1 MCIYKNNKYN
11 FTSTF
16 KFKLYPQNKYI
27 KIKEGD
33 YIETNLY
40 YKGNYL
46 ILNENNEIIYELVGR
61 EFNFATVKKDKEG
74 ILTFEC
80 ELFKKIN

>member
-1 MCIYKNNKYN
+1 MYS

-16 KFKLYPQNKYI
+16 KFKLYPQNNYI

-33 YIETNLY
+33 YIKTNLY
-40 YKGNYL
+40 YKGDSL
-46 ILNENNEIIYELVGR
+46 ILNENNEIICELVGR
-61 EFNFATVKKDKEG
+61 EFNFATVKKYEKK
-74 ILTFEC
+74 IQTIEC